1 MLFKVTLLAKCHVT
15 FVTFILCAS
24 GVRNASD
31 LFYNEKLTKT
41 LWEKEKNFEAEKC
54 QMFFHPQSAV
64 NIDDEFLSDAL
75 RVDGIDD
82 RVNRRDVLMEHLKMT
97 LHF

>member
-1 MLFKVTLLAKCHVT
+1 
-15 FVTFILCAS
+15 
-24 GVRNASD
+24 
-31 LFYNEKLTKT
+31 
-41 LWEKEKNFEAEKC
+41 
-54 QMFFHPQSAV
+54 MFFHPQSAV